1 MQNVEVIFVDES
13 DAKATPLGIKGRG
26 GIGIVSM
33 AAAIANAISDAT
45 GRRVCEVP
53 IALNELVT

>member
-1 MQNVEVIFVDES
+1 MQNIEVIFVDES

-33 AAAIANAISDAT
+33 AAAITNAISHAT
-45 GRRVCEVP
+45 GMRVCEVP
-53 IALNELVT
+53 IALNELAT